1 MVHLIYYKI
10 SSEIIHNA
18 LSPSAFIHLSS
29 SFEVLHLAVKLQ
41 GLQLFQSIFSALT
54 IHLSVSTRF

>member
-41 GLQLFQSIFSALT
+41 GLQLFQSVSWVST
-54 IHLSVSTRF
+54 TRLSVSTHF